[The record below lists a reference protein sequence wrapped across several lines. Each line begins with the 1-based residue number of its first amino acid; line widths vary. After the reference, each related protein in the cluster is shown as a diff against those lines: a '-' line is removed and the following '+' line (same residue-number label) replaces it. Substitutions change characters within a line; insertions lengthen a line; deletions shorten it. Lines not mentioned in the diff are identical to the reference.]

1 MEVRATALPDVK
13 VLTPRRFGDQRG
25 YFSETWSAAHMAGQ
39 GLDIR
44 FVQDNESLSAKAG
57 TLRGLHY
64 QAPPFAQAKLVRV
77 ARGAILDVAVDARRG
92 SPTYGRWVAEEIS
105 AENGA
110 QILVPVGFL
119 HGFLTLTDDT
129 LVIYKVDNVYD
140 AGSDGG
146 VRWNDPD
153 IGIDWG
159 VANEGLTLSDKDRR
173 APLFREWV
181 SPFEYG
187 VNA

>member
-1 MEVRATALPDVK
+1 MEIRDTALPEVK
-13 VLTPRRFGDQRG
+13 ILTPRRFGDARG
-25 YFSETWSAAHMAGQ
+25 YFCETWSAPRLRAS
-39 GLDIR
+39 GLAFD
-44 FVQDNESLSAKAG
+44 FVQDNESLSAEKG

-64 QAPPFAQAKLVRV
+64 QAPPFAQTKLVRV

-110 QILVPVGFL
+110 QILVPRGYL
-119 HGFLTLTDDT
+119 HGFVTLTSDT

-140 AGSDGG
+140 AASDGG
-146 VRWNDPD
+146 VLWSDPD
-153 IGIDWG
+153 LGIGWG
-159 VANEGLTLSDKDRR
+159 IAEGEATLSDKDRR
-173 APLFREWV
+173 APAFRDWV

-187 VNA
+187 VDL